1 MLDCTALLV
10 STDPAFIRTVKAG
23 IASIPYL
30 RLEVCRE
37 PAEALARL
45 QRDEVALGMVHLMAT
60 ADDAAVSRFV
70 QAAVARKQPCAAVV
84 LGEEYRNHLAVAFL
98 RAGAADYV
106 GLPVSADWLS
116 YLMDT
121 LTLRARLGLP
131 RKPAAADLAWAVSGQ
146 DPLHLGSDPETVAL
160 LEQIRRVGPQDT
172 TLLFTGETGTGK
184 THLARLTHELS
195 PRRDEPFL
203 VIDCGALSP
212 TLVESEMFGHVKG
225 AFTGAERDR
234 QGKFAAAGGGTL
246 LLDEVNSLPLHLQGK
261 LLRAVDERAFE
272 PVGSNKLHPLRARLI
287 VASNRPLDR
296 EVREGRF
303 RADLYYRLN
312 VVGFYLAPLRER
324 RRAIAPL
331 AARFLVQSACRNNR
345 FVGQITADALRA
357 LEEYDWP
364 GNLREL
370 RNVLER
376 AVALCAGTDI
386 QLRDLPEGIRA
397 AVSVAS
403 SQSAEVTASGPAPRS
418 ADRSGL
424 AKVIEEAELLR
435 ITAALEKHGHNRQRA
450 AAELG
455 ISRTALSRKLHQ
467 YGLIGAG

>member
-10 STDPAFIRTVKAG
+10 STDPLFIRTAAAG
-23 IASIPYL
+23 LASVPHL

-37 PAEALARL
+37 PGEALARL
-45 QRDEVALGMVHLMAT
+45 QRDDVALGMVHLA
-60 ADDAAVSRFV
+60 AAGDDAAVCRFV
-70 QAAVARKQPCAAVV
+70 QAAASRKQPCAAVV
-84 LGEEYRNHLAVAFL
+84 LGEEYRNQLAVALL

-146 DPLHLGSDPETVAL
+146 DPLHLGSDPETVGL

-172 TLLFTGETGTGK
+172 TLLFMGETGTGK

-203 VIDCGALSP
+203 VIDCGALAP
-212 TLVESEMFGHVKG
+212 TLVESEMFGHVRG

-234 QGKFAAAGGGTL
+234 AGKFAAAAGGTL
-246 LLDEVNSLPLHLQGK
+246 LLDEINALPLPLQGK
-261 LLRAVDERAFE
+261 LLRAVDERVFE

-287 VASNRPLDR
+287 VASSRPLDH

-331 AARFLVQSACRNNR
+331 AARFLVQSASRNSR
-345 FVGQITADALRA
+345 PVCQIAPDALRA
-357 LEEYDWP
+357 LEQYDWP
-364 GNLREL
+364 GNIREL
-370 RNVLER
+370 RNVVER
-376 AVALCAGTDI
+376 AVALCPGSDI
-386 QLRDLPEGIRA
+386 QLGDLPEAIRSAVA
-397 AVSVAS
+397 AAAPPP
-403 SQSAEVTASGPAPRS
+403 AEVAAGGPAPQP
-418 ADRSGL
+418 AGRSGL
-424 AKVIEEAELLR
+424 ATVTEEA
-435 ITAALEKHGHNRQRA
+435 
-450 AAELG
+450 
-455 ISRTALSRKLHQ
+455 
-467 YGLIGAG
+467 

>member
-1 MLDCTALLV
+1 MLDCNALLV
-10 STDPAFIRTVKAG
+10 STDPVFIRTVKAG
-23 IASIPYL
+23 IASIPSL
-30 RLEVCRE
+30 RLEVCRG
-37 PAEALARL
+37 PGEALARL
-45 QRDEVALGMVHLMAT
+45 QRDEVALGMIQLTAT
-60 ADDAAVSRFV
+60 ADDAEVSRFV
-70 QAAVARKQPCAAVV
+70 QAAAARKQPCAAVV
-84 LGEEYRNHLAVAFL
+84 FDEEYRNHLAVAFL
-98 RAGAADYV
+98 RAGVADYV

-131 RKPAAADLAWAVSGQ
+131 RKPAAADLARAVSVQ

-184 THLARLTHELS
+184 TYLARLTHELS

-203 VIDCGALSP
+203 AIDCGALSP

-246 LLDEVNSLPLHLQGK
+246 LLDEINSLPLPLQGK

-272 PVGSNKLHPLRARLI
+272 PVGSNKLQPLRARLI

-331 AARFLVQSACRNNR
+331 AARFLVQSACRNSR
-345 FVGQITADALRA
+345 FIGQIAPDALRA
-357 LEEYDWP
+357 LQEYDWP

-376 AVALCAGTDI
+376 AVALCAGPDI
-386 QLRDLPEGIRA
+386 QLRDLPDGIRSA
-397 AVSVAS
+397 ITATSPA
-403 SQSAEVTASGPAPRS
+403 SAEVTAGGPAPHPGG
-418 ADRSGL
+418 RSGL
-424 AKVIEEAELLR
+424 ATVTEEAELLR

-455 ISRTALSRKLHQ
+455 ISRLALSKKLHE

>member
-1 MLDCTALLV
+1 MLACTALLV
-10 STDPAFIRTVKAG
+10 SKDSAFSRTVKAA
-23 IASIPYL
+23 IASVPHL
-30 RLEVCRE
+30 RLEVSQE
-37 PAEALARL
+37 PGEALAQLSRA
-45 QRDEVALGMVHLMAT
+45 DVALGIVHLAAP
-60 ADDAAVSRFV
+60 ADEAAVTQFV
-70 QAAVARKQPCAAVV
+70 QAAAARKQPCAAVV
-84 LGEEYRNHLAVAFL
+84 FGEEYRNHLAVAFL

-106 GLPVSADWLS
+106 GLPVRVDWLS

-131 RKPAAADLAWAVSGQ
+131 RKPAAADMAWAVSGP
-146 DPLHLGSDPETVAL
+146 DSLHLGSDPETVAL
-160 LEQIRRVGPQDT
+160 LGQIRRVGPQDT
-172 TLLFTGETGTGK
+172 TLLLTGETGTGK

-203 VIDCGALSP
+203 AIDCGALSP

-234 QGKFAAAGGGTL
+234 QGKFAAAAGGTL
-246 LLDEVNSLPLHLQGK
+246 LLDEVNSLPLPLQGK

-272 PVGSNKLHPLRARLI
+272 PVGSNKLQPLRARLI
-287 VASNRPLDR
+287 VAGSLPLDR
-296 EVREGRF
+296 EVQEGRF

-331 AARFLVQSACRNNR
+331 AARFLVQFACKNSRS
-345 FVGQITADALRA
+345 VGQITPDALRA
-357 LEEYDWP
+357 LEEYNWP

-370 RNVLER
+370 RNVIER
-376 AVALCAGTDI
+376 AVALCPDSDI
-386 QLRDLPEGIRA
+386 QLRDLPERIRS
-397 AVSVAS
+397 AVPTTSAPP
-403 SQSAEVTASGPAPRS
+403 AEVSASGPAPHAAGR
-418 ADRSGL
+418 GEL
-424 AKVIEEAELLR
+424 ATAAEEAEILR

-455 ISRTALSRKLHQ
+455 ISRMALSRKLHK